1 MELETLCW
9 PLSIWGLPSSAWELW
24 PESKERT
31 HFGPFS
37 AFHVRFTWLTIR
49 IFIKDRPSVP
59 KGCGAGVAENK
70 IYFIPNNFPH
80 FLEWACVVFIY
91 SYKIYD
97 YVQRRQMHI
106 LLLTKNHCFYLVVPI
121 SGPFS
126 THFVLYAWGLA
137 ARSSL
142 WPQLAT
148 TPTATFRWRLFILS
162 FYRYENRSSERLSNL
177 SEVTQ
182 QWGGG
187 GPDIWVHAL
196 KHPPVL
202 LCPCKHNIAN

>member
-1 MELETLCW
+1 MWDLPRPWLEPVSPALA
-9 PLSIWGLPSSAWELW
+9 G
-24 PESKERT
+24 R
-31 HFGPFS
+31 FS
-37 AFHVRFTWLTIR
+37 TTAPPG
-49 IFIKDRPSVP
+49 KP
-59 KGCGAGVAENK
+59 K
-70 IYFIPNNFPH
+70 IYFISNNFPH

-97 YVQRRQMHI
+97 YVQRKQMHI

-121 SGPFS
+121 SGPFL

-137 ARSSL
+137 ARSSS

-148 TPTATFRWRLFILS
+148 TPTATLRWRLFILS

-182 QWGGG
+182 QWGVEGLTSESM
-187 GPDIWVHAL
+187 PLNI
-196 KHPPVL
+196 L
-202 LCPCKHNIAN
+202 LYCSILVNIIQQN